1 MRFFQKY
8 FLLIIVTAAFTKCNA
23 QKNVSNNPASGTEPI
38 AFPGAEGYGKYA
50 SGGRGG
56 KVFIVTNLD
65 DDGVGSFRK
74 AATANGPRVIVFAV
88 SGTIHLNS
96 SVSIKANATIAGQT
110 APGDGIC
117 IADKSVQLG
126 GDNIIVRY
134 IRFRLGD
141 KFQRQAGQVDGS
153 GGEDAFGGGGKK
165 HIMIDHCTFSWSN
178 DECFSVYNGDSS
190 TFQWNIISEPLNY
203 SYHFETGDKDWERH
217 GYGGIWGG
225 KHLTAHHN
233 LFAHCNSRN
242 PRFNGNRQG
251 IQEFVD
257 YVNNVIYNWGGNNI
271 YAGEGG
277 NYNMINN
284 YYKYGPS
291 TFEGVKYRVVTPYK
305 VSDIPFGK
313 FYVNGNYIDGSP
325 TVTADNSRGVYFN
338 QGTDDDRKNYLMK
351 EPFASDGVVT
361 QDADKAYELVLKNAG
376 ASYLRDTLDERII
389 TDVKN
394 RTGFI
399 IDVQGRYPAHSPF
412 EMTLNA
418 WPELKSLPAPTDN
431 DKDGIP
437 DDWELKNGL
446 NPADASDAAK
456 VSSQKFYTNIELYIN
471 SLVK

>member
-1 MRFFQKY
+1 MCRIKRY
-8 FLLIIVTAAFTKCNA
+8 FIVVIVAISFTQCTA
-23 QKNVSNNPASGTEPI
+23 QKNVPGNDQSIPI

-50 SGGRGG
+50 TGGRQG
-56 KVFIVTNLD
+56 KVLIVTNLN
-65 DDGVGSFRK
+65 DDGEGSFRK
-74 AATANGPRVIVFAV
+74 AATANGPRIIVFAV

-96 SVSIKANATIAGQT
+96 SVTIKANATIAGQT

-165 HIMIDHCTFSWSN
+165 HIIIDHCTFSWSN

-203 SYHFETGDKDWERH
+203 SYHFETGDKDWEHH

-225 KHLTAHHN
+225 RHLTAHHN
-233 LFAHCNSRN
+233 LFAHCNNRN

-251 IQEFVD
+251 IVEFVD

-277 NYNMINN
+277 NYNIVNN
-284 YYKYGPS
+284 YFKYGPS
-291 TFEGVKYRVVTPYK
+291 TNKNVRYRIVNPGKT
-305 VSDIPFGK
+305 DAIGFGK
-313 FYVNGNYIDGSP
+313 WFVKGNYVDEAKDVSKNNWLGIVMG
-325 TVTADNSRGVYFN
+325 NG
-338 QGTDDDRKNYLMK
+338 GT
-351 EPFASDGVVT
+351 EE
-361 QDADKAYELVLKNAG
+361 DKKIAIVNDPHMAEFIPVQSAEAAFESVLKYAG
-376 ASYLRDTLDERII
+376 ASYKRDTLDERII
-389 TDVKN
+389 NDVKN

-412 EMTLNA
+412 EITLNA
-418 WPELKSLPAPTDN
+418 WPELRSLPAPVDT
-431 DKDGIP
+431 DKDGMP
-437 DDWELKNGL
+437 DDWEKKNGL
-446 NPADASDAAK
+446 NPSDASDASK
-456 VSSQKFYTNIELYIN
+456 YSSHKFYTNIELYIN
-471 SLVK
+471 AIMK